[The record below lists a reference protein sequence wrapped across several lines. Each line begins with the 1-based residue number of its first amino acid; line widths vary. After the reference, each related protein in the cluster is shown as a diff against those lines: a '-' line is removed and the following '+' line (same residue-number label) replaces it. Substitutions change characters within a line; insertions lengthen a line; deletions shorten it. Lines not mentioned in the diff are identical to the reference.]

1 MIQVCCGI
9 RVSLSLSLSLKFFVF
24 FFKIF
29 SSLALSLFGKNN
41 KREKIETHKKSAR
54 ARKAKEEAIAHAQ
67 HAHALLRAH
76 IEEKTA
82 RAIMAKEED
91 KEEEEEKAIAGE
103 GGDEARAAAVGGNR
117 IDGEEEA
124 NEKKKR
130 NDEATRE
137 KNGGG
142 GGNEGNNANDD
153 DVSKCP
159 IDAFTGDNSAKKK
172 RKIALFFGYNGDGYQ
187 GMQRNPGAK
196 TIEDDLETAIVK
208 AGGIAESN
216 AGDFNKVHWNR
227 AARTDKG
234 VSAVGQVVS
243 FKCMNADDGNTE
255 KIVDLINEHLPQNIV
270 AFGATRVT
278 GGFSAKNQCDRRK
291 YEYVVPVR
299 AFDARFPKK
308 RKPRN
313 FVGDG
318 GGGGDN
324 NSNTT
329 RENND
334 DQNDAREKL
343 DDVEEGKDGKE
354 GEKEEE
360 NANDEDQQGE
370 PYVFTEA
377 ERTKVNDILKHFVG
391 THNFHNYSTKVDC
404 DTPQAKRFVISFSC
418 SMPFKIEG
426 EDFVKFEILGQS
438 FLFNMI
444 RKLVGMTIAV
454 ARDFCDVSD
463 LLFALRTKQRVNT
476 PMAPELGLF
485 LCECQYDAYNKRF
498 SAEREPLRLEN
509 WRHKVEAFKHETV
522 YKHIYDREYVIKDNM
537 GEWIRKFISDKHGFR
552 EHYDVAMHRA
562 LLKEEKLAPLSAK
575 NSQKQRANSSQ
586 NQQGSKA
593 PPKPSSEGDEDKE
606 VKKDDNEDNNS
617 NTTTTETTKHSA
629 PPEPKPNADD
639 DDQEALLLVAAKTA
653 AQRVARKRKL
663 EIEKQEERKRREIE
677 KHEERVRNGMVVG
690 KAEYADDEMSE

>member
-1 MIQVCCGI
+1 MCCGY
-9 RVSLSLSLSLKFFVF
+9 VYLSLSLSEVLCFSLKFF
-24 FFKIF
+24 F
-29 SSLALSLFGKNN
+29 SLLSLLGKN
-41 KREKIETHKKSAR
+41 KREKKIETHKKSAR
-54 ARKAKEEAIAHAQ
+54 ARKAKEEAIARTTR
-67 HAHALLRAH
+67 AHALLRAH

-142 GGNEGNNANDD
+142 GGNEGNNTNDD

-334 DQNDAREKL
+334 DENDAREKL